1 MELGMQVYIASNY
14 YLVIWYFILSS
25 KYLIKQS
32 KYFTKEY
39 YWLSRSVGHNY
50 NVKKIMLWVGL
61 VLFVLFMRVD
71 AAVQVVA
78 VAAAR
83 RRRAAQR

>member
-1 MELGMQVYIASNY
+1 MELGMQVYIASKY

-39 YWLSRSVGHNY
+39 YW
-50 NVKKIMLWVGL
+50 
-61 VLFVLFMRVD
+61 
-71 AAVQVVA
+71 
-78 VAAAR
+78 
-83 RRRAAQR
+83 